1 MLSLRGVEVDVLRK
15 MIATTNKSLQLPS
28 SAQMEISLINGPTS
42 HVVSGAPQLL
52 TELLLD
58 LMEQSAGK
66 KFKNYYC
73 CCGCRFLIFLLSSSL
88 FNFCFHWFL
97 HTYFFSIYLKTTFKH
112 FLLT

>member
-66 KFKNYYC
+66 KFKN
-73 CCGCRFLIFLLSSSL
+73 CCGCCCCRLFNYSIIFLS
-88 FNFCFHWFL
+88 FNFCFHGFCTRISSL
-97 HTYFFSIYLKTTFKH
+97 YI
-112 FLLT
+112 

>member
-1 MLSLRGVEVDVLRK
+1 MLQLFVKYIFFVFCILAGTPTFMLSLRGVEVDVLRK

-58 LMEQSAGK
+58 LMEPSAGK
-66 KFKNYYC
+66 NFKNYYY
-73 CCGCRFLIFLLSSSL
+73 CCGCCRF
-88 FNFCFHWFL
+88 
-97 HTYFFSIYLKTTFKH
+97 
-112 FLLT
+112 

>member
-66 KFKNYYC
+66 KFKN
-73 CCGCRFLIFLLSSSL
+73 CCGCCCCRL
-88 FNFCFHWFL
+88 FN
-97 HTYFFSIYLKTTFKH
+97 YSITLIKK
-112 FLLT
+112 

>member
-66 KFKNYYC
+66 KFKIIIIVVVVDFKFFYYLPL
-73 CCGCRFLIFLLSSSL
+73 FQFLLSL
-88 FNFCFHWFL
+88 VFAHV
-97 HTYFFSIYLKTTFKH
+97 
-112 FLLT
+112 FLLYISKNLPSNIFY